1 VSAESPLAKPQGYE
15 PCEEC
20 GAPLDPQQRYCVEC
34 AARRGNGSNPSSR
47 YFAAM
52 SKKSRRPLTKGQVK
66 GRGDRSRAA
75 AVGFFALL
83 PIAVALGVVVGRSG
97 SGDSN
102 EEALLKALH
111 QAEKQQVAA
120 APVEEEAATAAT
132 TGTAKNAAKG
142 ATKKGAKATGKKS
155 AAKEATAKTT
165 GKVLNKTKNGT
176 VHEVTGFE
184 ATKATEEADTKL
196 VEESPEQTGEN
207 YVKAQQGLPDV
218 VVVGESEGGAA
229 TSELPPGV
237 EP

>member
-1 VSAESPLAKPQGYE
+1 VSEESTLTKPQGID

-20 GAPLDPQQRYCVEC
+20 GAPMDPQQRYCVEC

-52 SKKSRRPLTKGQVK
+52 SKKSRRPLTKGQAK
-66 GRGDRSRAA
+66 SQGGGSRAA

-102 EEALLKALH
+102 EDALLKALH
-111 QAEKQQVAA
+111 QSEKQQVAA
-120 APVEEEAATAAT
+120 APAAAEETAAVTPTKAAEKALKTGTKGKKSATREAA
-132 TGTAKNAAKG
+132 
-142 ATKKGAKATGKKS
+142 KKGAKTP
-155 AAKEATAKTT
+155 

-184 ATKATEEADTKL
+184 ASKSTEEADTKL

-207 YVKAQQGLPDV
+207 YIKAQQNLPDV
-218 VVVGESEGGAA
+218 VVVGGEGSGSE
-229 TSELPPGV
+229 SELPPGV